1 MPSASR
7 SAIAPAYLLAC
18 LLLGGSA
25 QGVWQNALLQLA
37 GLAII
42 AWSAMATGEEELCGT
57 ARVPLILAIAL
68 IAWAALQSVPLP
80 TAWLHHHG
88 VWGRIADGLAL
99 LGQSVPSLSISVA
112 PYSSLAALFCLV
124 PPLAIY
130 CAIVRLRAYRPS
142 WLAIALVAGS
152 MAGVVLGTMQVTSGS
167 LSGRWYLY
175 GETNIGLAVGFFA
188 NANHMAMLLVV
199 SLPFLAALGTYGR
212 GRERQRY
219 WGSLA
224 MLGGI
229 ATVVIA
235 GILLNGSLAGFALTP
250 PVLLG
255 SAAII
260 LPASGRLRRG
270 LLLAAGALLLLS
282 IGFVANSSIAP
293 AKIDLDA
300 RTSVAS
306 RAEILRR
313 TEIAIVDFMPFGSG
327 MGTFAKVYPLYE
339 SPELSHER
347 VCGSRAQ

>member
-1 MPSASR
+1 M
-7 SAIAPAYLLAC
+7 
-18 LLLGGSA
+18 
-25 QGVWQNALLQLA
+25 WQNALLQLA

-88 VWGRIADGLAL
+88 VRGRIADGLAL

-112 PYSSLAALFCLV
+112 PYSSLTALFCLV

-167 LSGRWYLY
+167 PSGRWYLY

-229 ATVVIA
+229 ATVLIA
-235 GILLNGSLAGFALTP
+235 GILLNGSLAGFALTS

-255 SAAII
+255 SAAIDSAGI
-260 LPASGRLRRG
+260 RPA
-270 LLLAAGALLLLS
+270 AAGAASCGRSAL
-282 IGFVANSSIAP
+282 GAVDRVRC
-293 AKIDLDA
+293 KQLD
-300 RTSVAS
+300 RPGQDRS
-306 RAEILRR
+306 R
-313 TEIAIVDFMPFGSG
+313 
-327 MGTFAKVYPLYE
+327 
-339 SPELSHER
+339 
-347 VCGSRAQ
+347 RADVGCVPGRNPGQDRNCDR